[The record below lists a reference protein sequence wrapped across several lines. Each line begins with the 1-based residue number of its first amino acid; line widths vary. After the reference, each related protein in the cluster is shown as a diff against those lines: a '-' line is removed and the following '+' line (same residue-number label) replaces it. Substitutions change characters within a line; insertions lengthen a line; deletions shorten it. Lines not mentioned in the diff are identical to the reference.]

1 MKTDTRAGNRLA
13 VGGRINREIPLD
25 FHYNE
30 RPMRG
35 FAGDTLASALL
46 ANGVRVIGRSFKY
59 HRPRGIFGAGF
70 EDPNAMLAVR
80 DGYGYDPAIRAGQIR
95 LSAGMR
101 AWNLTGWP
109 SADFDLGAVAGL
121 AAPFLKAGF
130 YYKTFM
136 APNWKWYEPL
146 IRRATGYG
154 RPSPIPQPRAREHRF
169 DSCDVLVIGGGAAGM
184 AAARGLVGA
193 GLRIVIADDGPALG
207 GALRWCGDEVEGQ
220 AGETWASE
228 TAAALGRD
236 DHVRVLT
243 DTVVTGAYD
252 DNVFTLVETLWRGGG
267 GARERLWQLR
277 ASHVI
282 LAAGAVDRPLVFAGN
297 DRPGIMLAGA
307 VERYLGEFAVAPGAD
322 LAVFT
327 NNDFGYRA
335 ARAALRANIPLA
347 AVIDTRTDPAA
358 ALLEEFSAAGVQ
370 VFTGS
375 EVVATRGRSGLRAV
389 SVMGRGGG
397 RPETLAAAA
406 LAVSG
411 GTTPLIHL
419 AAHRGIKPVYDP
431 IAATF
436 LCPDLPPGWIG
447 AGAVMGPS
455 SMAQC
460 LHDGMAAADAIR
472 GRAGKPAPRV
482 HDAGGID
489 AYWRA
494 GRGKAAEMFIDLQND
509 VTVADIDIAA
519 REGYVSVEHLKRY
532 TTLGMGTDQGRT
544 SNINGLANMAALTG
558 RDIGAV
564 GTTTFRPPFTGVRMG
579 TIAGV
584 HLGRLYRPKRLMP
597 AHERHA
603 EAGAAFVDFG
613 WQRPDWYTENGST
626 REDAVAAELA
636 AVRKDVGIFDASPL
650 GKIEIAGPD
659 AAAFLDRFYVTNVTT
674 LKPGRIRYS
683 VMLHEDGVIFDD
695 GVIARTGENRFIAGP
710 SSGNADGVAAWF
722 ERWRQTEWPWMRVA
736 VAPVTSNWACMAIAG
751 PKARALLAALAPEC
765 DVSAA
770 AFPHMSFRET
780 RLSGVPTRI
789 SRVSFTG
796 ELQYEI
802 AVPARFGDAL
812 MQRLRDVGGA
822 FDARLVG
829 MEAWLRLRLEKGY
842 IHVGADTNGRTTPGD
857 IGMAGVVAGKKADF
871 IGKRSLSLAFGA
883 SATREEL
890 VGLRAGKSVLRVGG
904 RILTAGTST
913 PPCDTDGYVTSACFS
928 PAAGEYI
935 GLALVERGR
944 ARMGERVRVF
954 DDGALIAAEI
964 CAPCFYDPAN
974 ERLQA

>member
-1 MKTDTRAGNRLA
+1 M
-13 VGGRINREIPLD
+13 
-25 FHYNE
+25 
-30 RPMRG
+30 
-35 FAGDTLASALL
+35 
-46 ANGVRVIGRSFKY
+46 
-59 HRPRGIFGAGF
+59 
-70 EDPNAMLAVR
+70 
-80 DGYGYDPAIRAGQIR
+80 
-95 LSAGMR
+95 
-101 AWNLTGWP
+101 
-109 SADFDLGAVAGL
+109 
-121 AAPFLKAGF
+121 
-130 YYKTFM
+130 
-136 APNWKWYEPL
+136 
-146 IRRATGYG
+146 
-154 RPSPIPQPRAREHRF
+154 
-169 DSCDVLVIGGGAAGM
+169 
-184 AAARGLVGA
+184 
-193 GLRIVIADDGPALG
+193 
-207 GALRWCGDEVEGQ
+207 
-220 AGETWASE
+220 
-228 TAAALGRD
+228 
-236 DHVRVLT
+236 
-243 DTVVTGAYD
+243 
-252 DNVFTLVETLWRGGG
+252 
-267 GARERLWQLR
+267 
-277 ASHVI
+277 
-282 LAAGAVDRPLVFAGN
+282 
-297 DRPGIMLAGA
+297 
-307 VERYLGEFAVAPGAD
+307 
-322 LAVFT
+322 
-327 NNDFGYRA
+327 
-335 ARAALRANIPLA
+335 
-347 AVIDTRTDPAA
+347 
-358 ALLEEFSAAGVQ
+358 
-370 VFTGS
+370 
-375 EVVATRGRSGLRAV
+375 
-389 SVMGRGGG
+389 
-397 RPETLAAAA
+397 
-406 LAVSG
+406 
-411 GTTPLIHL
+411 
-419 AAHRGIKPVYDP
+419 
-431 IAATF
+431 
-436 LCPDLPPGWIG
+436 
-447 AGAVMGPS
+447 
-455 SMAQC
+455 
-460 LHDGMAAADAIR
+460 
-472 GRAGKPAPRV
+472 
-482 HDAGGID
+482 
-489 AYWRA
+489 
-494 GRGKAAEMFIDLQND
+494 
-509 VTVADIDIAA
+509 
-519 REGYVSVEHLKRY
+519 
-532 TTLGMGTDQGRT
+532 
-544 SNINGLANMAALTG
+544 
-558 RDIGAV
+558 
-564 GTTTFRPPFTGVRMG
+564 
-579 TIAGV
+579 
-584 HLGRLYRPKRLMP
+584 
-597 AHERHA
+597 
-603 EAGAAFVDFG
+603 
-613 WQRPDWYTENGST
+613 
-626 REDAVAAELA
+626 
-636 AVRKDVGIFDASPL
+636 RKDVGIFDASPL

-736 VAPVTSNWACMAIAG
+736 VAPVTSNRACMAIAG